1 MRERTKRIHNSQAVP
16 QKAAKRICITI
27 EPETYLIA
35 QQKAKAERRSVS
47 NFLAVTLENTL
58 AA

>member
-1 MRERTKRIHNSQAVP
+1 MRERTKRIQALPPVP

-27 EPETYLIA
+27 EPETYARA